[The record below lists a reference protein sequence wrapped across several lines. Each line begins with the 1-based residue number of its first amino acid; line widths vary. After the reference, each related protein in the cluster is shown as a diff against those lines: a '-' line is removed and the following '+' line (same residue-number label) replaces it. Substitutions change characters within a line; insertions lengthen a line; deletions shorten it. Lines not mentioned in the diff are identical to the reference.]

1 MSMKRQTR
9 SVTWLYG
16 GPRTGHHF
24 AADLLSLATPVCLM
38 RNDTGGRFCTEKNV
52 WQKPADNHISW
63 KVITSRLYSNGSYL
77 SGTDISVVSDLLETH
92 DCLLLMESWK
102 PENVPVIFNHI
113 EQSQK
118 YYSTTKEQKYCV
130 IRNPKCVAASAVVT
144 RAQDGSWQPRD
155 FGRTVEAL
163 KNTLLAGHK
172 ALDMVENH
180 GWHPIFYDHLLGSH
194 PHLMTDYAREL
205 LDKHANLLDYS
216 LPANIDQMYKNM
228 QLSSSPNSSF
238 KGSQFTNFRNRWE
251 HPEIQNNEIFNA
263 SIDLI
268 EKLTEEVND
277 LMKHFTSC
285 TF

>member
-1 MSMKRQTR
+1 MKRQTK

-24 AADLLSLATPVCLM
+24 AADLLSLVTPVCLV
-38 RNDTGGRFCTEKNV
+38 RNDTGGKFCDEKNM
-52 WQKPADNHISW
+52 WQKPSDNHASW
-63 KVITSRLYSNGSYL
+63 KIRETRPHPRNSFL
-77 SGTDISVVSDLLETH
+77 SGTDISVVSNLLETH
-92 DCLLLMESWK
+92 DCLLLVESWSLEK
-102 PENVPVIFNHI
+102 VSEILSRM
-113 EQSQK
+113 EQSKK

-144 RAQDGSWQPRD
+144 RAQNGSWQPRA

-163 KNTLLAGHK
+163 KATLLAGHK

-180 GWHPIFYDHLLGSH
+180 GWYPIFYDHLLGED
-194 PHLMTDYAREL
+194 LYLTTDYARKL

-216 LPANIDQMYKNM
+216 LPANIDQIYKNM
-228 QLSSSPNSSF
+228 QLNSSPNSSF
-238 KGSQFTNFRNRWE
+238 KGNHTTNFRNRWE

-277 LMKHFTSC
+277 LMKRFTSC